1 MTNLT
6 FTWVETGKVVEL
18 TYTEAEQLLGQ
29 KALDE
34 ILDNENP
41 DVIVETDEDNLEMSG
56 PDNYM
61 DDGDALASAGWGM
74 DEDYGGG
81 DML

>member
-1 MTNLT
+1 MTKLT